1 MSVHST
7 NPSWGTYAR
16 VYPWFEGGQPKQS
29 TPTTFETN
37 MLITTSA
44 IIDKGLLDSV
54 FVNGVKKTVGNY
66 GSVIS
71 GSAQTSWP
79 VWIGGDSGFAVRGF
93 VGTVHAIRIYD
104 RKLEPW
110 EVEKNRKLDERRF

>member
-1 MSVHST
+1 MMSVHST
-7 NPSWGTYAR
+7 TPSWGTY
-16 VYPWFEGGQPKQS
+16 VLVSPWFGGQQKISQ
-29 TPTTFETN
+29 PTTFETN

-44 IIDKGLLDSV
+44 IIDKGLLSSV
-54 FVNGVKKTVGNY
+54 FVNGVQKTVSNY
-66 GSVIS
+66 GSVG
-71 GSAQTSWP
+71 GSAQTNWP
-79 VWIGGDSGFAVRGF
+79 MFIGGDNAFTIGGF